1 MVVEPFG
8 GLNELSRSRESPPW
22 APDGDGRPAQLTV
35 STRTAYP
42 KSATDGSA
50 TDGSAT
56 MDGQT
61 ALVPG

>member
-8 GLNELSRSRESPPW
+8 GPNELSRSRESPPW

-50 TDGSAT
+50 T